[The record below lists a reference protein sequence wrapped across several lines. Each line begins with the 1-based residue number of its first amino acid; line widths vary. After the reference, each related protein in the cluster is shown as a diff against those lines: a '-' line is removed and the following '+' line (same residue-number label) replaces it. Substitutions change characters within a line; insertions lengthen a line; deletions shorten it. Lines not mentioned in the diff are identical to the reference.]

1 MNDTISF
8 NSPFL
13 QMLED
18 KQSRIT
24 VYSVQSFDAQFVHNF
39 RPDHGQTVDKPWND
53 RSRAWNGISR
63 AWAEVPDFSIN
74 LIFYATAN
82 FWIPPP
88 KKGQQFGLQF
98 GYS

>member
-1 MNDTISF
+1 MNDIISV
-8 NSPFL
+8 NSQFL
-13 QMLED
+13 QMLEE
-18 KQSRIT
+18 KPIENNSI
-24 VYSVQSFDAQFVHNF
+24 QSFDGQFVHNF

-53 RSRAWNGISR
+53 LSRAWNGISR

-88 KKGQQFGLQF
+88 KKGQQFGFQL